1 MGNLI
6 AIAARYAGLTSAAWT
21 TVQIVFNTVRRYR
34 KMSDKKN
41 AEEIKALADKV
52 MADFAGV
59 KKEVSDFKG
68 AGLKEIVAN
77 IPETVVAVE
86 KFAKTVKL
94 TGDDKKEVAVEIV
107 NRLVDIPFVPEAA
120 EAVIISFAIDAA
132 VAAFNKYGK
141 GWIEK
146 FS

>member
-1 MGNLI
+1 MLNI
-6 AIAARYAGLTSAAWT
+6 FAAAARYAGLASAAWT
-21 TVQIVFNTVRRYR
+21 TAQIVFNTVRRA
-34 KMSDKKN
+34 KMSDNNK
-41 AEEIKALADKV
+41 EEVKALADKV

-68 AGLKEIVAN
+68 AGLKEIVSN

-86 KFAKTVKL
+86 KFAKTVKMA
-94 TGDDKKEVAVEIV
+94 GDMKKDVAVEIV

-132 VAAFNKYGK
+132 VAAFNRYGK
-141 GWIEK
+141 GWVEK